1 MTDECSKKAPTF
13 SVLSIDLE
21 DSTISMHETLK
32 SAIKQLRDEGLS
44 ASELLDPTKYE
55 FYLARDSRILRV
67 SSATLCRS
75 MGDLFREEGIG
86 CDI

>member
-1 MTDECSKKAPTF
+1 MNGECSKKATMF

-21 DSTISMHETLK
+21 DSAISMHETLR
-32 SAIKQLRDEGLS
+32 SAIKQLSDEGIA
-44 ASELLDPTKYE
+44 ASELLDPSKYE
-55 FYLARDSRILRV
+55 FYLARDSHILRV

-75 MGDLFREEGIG
+75 MGNLFREEGIG

>member
-1 MTDECSKKAPTF
+1 MNGECSKTATVF
-13 SVLSIDLE
+13 SALSIDLE

-32 SAIKQLRDEGLS
+32 SAIKDLKEEGVS
-44 ASELLDPTKYE
+44 ASELLDPAKYE
-55 FYLARDSRILRV
+55 FYLARDNRILRV

-75 MGDLFREEGIG
+75 MGNLFREEGIG